1 MVVCDSFAGEK
12 SDENQMNMKK
22 RLYISLLALQAT
34 LFTNLVWAQAPTD
47 TTATDSV
54 PRELSWT
61 EKFQQRLNPLIQE
74 AERAPFYSGIC
85 IYDLTADSLL
95 FGYNQQKV
103 MRPASTQKVLTA
115 VTALAVLGKNHQY
128 TTRAYYDGTI
138 TADTTVV
145 QIVIPAPTFPDK
157 EGVIADSVIRDS
169 VIIKRT
175 LHGNVCVV
183 GDFDPL
189 FSYND
194 LKDIAGSLQKLH
206 IDSITGRLIADV
218 SMKDTLRWGNGWCW
232 DDVPS
237 DYMPALTPIMFN
249 NQERLNS
256 KDTNYLIYPDHYFM
270 ETLAREIRERGIYIS
285 ISNSNFRFT
294 SYPSDTRKGTEFF
307 SCSHTIEQVLQRM
320 MKRSSNLFAESM
332 FYQLAALSKKSGS
345 TWKDGAKQV
354 EQMVARA
361 GGNTTQLEVVDGSGV
376 SLYDYVTPE
385 TEVMML
391 RFAYRNN
398 AIYNALYP
406 ALPIAGVDGT
416 LQKRMLTG
424 PAHANVHAK
433 TGTVEGVS
441 CLAGYVKASNG
452 HILAF
457 SIMNNG
463 VLKSSVGR
471 DFQDRLCQ
479 MMAQ

>member
-1 MVVCDSFAGEK
+1 
-12 SDENQMNMKK
+12 MNK
-22 RLYISLLALQAT
+22 RLSSFLCAVLFSSL
-34 LFTNLVWAQAPTD
+34 FGGNYSSVCAQVQTD
-47 TTATDSV
+47 AASTDSV
-54 PRELSWT
+54 PHEPTWT
-61 EKFQQRLNPLIQE
+61 EKFQQRLTPLIQE
-74 AERAPFYSGIC
+74 AERAPYYSGIC

-115 VTALAVLGKNHQY
+115 VTALSVLGKKHKY

-138 TADTTVV
+138 TADTTVAQV
-145 QIVIPAPTFPDK
+145 IIPAPEVQE
-157 EGVIADSVIRDS
+157 EGLIADPILRDT

-175 LHGNVCVV
+175 LRGNVCVV

-189 FSYND
+189 FSYSD
-194 LKDIAGSLQKLH
+194 LKDIANQLQKLN

-256 KDTNYLIYPDHYFM
+256 KDTNYLIYPDHYFL
-270 ETLAREIRERGIYIS
+270 ETLAREIRDRGIYVS
-285 ISNSNFRFT
+285 TSNSNFRYT
-294 SYPSDTRKGTEFF
+294 PYPSDTRKGTEFF

-332 FYQLAALSKKSGS
+332 FYQLAALTKKSGT
-345 TWKDGAKQV
+345 TWKEGAKQV

-361 GGNTTQLEVVDGSGV
+361 GGNTAQLEVVDGSGV
-376 SLYDYVTPE
+376 SLYDYVSPE
-385 TEVMML
+385 TEVAIL
-391 RFAYRNN
+391 RYAYRNN
-398 AIYNALYP
+398 GIYNALYP

-479 MMAQ
+479 IMAQ